1 MKCSMTSV
9 ATIATAMLLLAGNA
23 AVADDS
29 GWYAGGNLGQ
39 SRATIDEARI
49 VDGLKTSGFTT
60 ASITD
65 DDRHLGYKL
74 FGGYQ
79 FDRYLSLEAGYFD
92 LGQFN
97 FAANTMPPGTYRGNL
112 KLNGGNVDLVGTLPL
127 TRRFALLARIGAN
140 YADVRDSFSG
150 TGLVVVTDP
159 RRSENATNYKFGF
172 GMQYAFT
179 ESLVMRAEA
188 ERYRIDDPVERGA
201 DIDLISIGLL
211 YRFGRHPAVTEARAE
226 VVPTPVAEPV
236 AVVAAPEPVPE
247 PPAPPPVMPTQ
258 QYCSVLDVQFEINRH
273 EIRRQDKEKLAVVG
287 TFLTKYPQTTAVIE
301 GHTDNVGTPG
311 NNMTLSEARAE
322 SVVSYLE
329 DHYQIAADR
338 LTAVGYG
345 DTRPRA
351 DNSSEEGKRLNRR
364 IDAVI
369 ACVSDMAGLAVAPAR
384 FTLALRL
391 DFDEDQSAVMPQ
403 YHDGLSNVANF
414 LKANPSV
421 TATVEGHSGN
431 VHADPVRAMALSR
444 ERAQSVVRYLT
455 DDLGVNPDQVTAR
468 GFGESRLRAYGNS
481 AEGRQEN
488 RRVNIILNYPES
500 R

>member
-1 MKCSMTSV
+1 
-9 ATIATAMLLLAGNA
+9 MLLLASGA
-23 AVADDS
+23 AAADDS
-29 GWYAGGNLGQ
+29 GWYAGGNLGE

-49 VDGLKTSGFTT
+49 VDGLKASGFTT
-60 ASITD
+60 TSITD

-97 FAANTMPPGTYRGNL
+97 FAANTMPPATYRGNL

-127 TRRFALLARIGAN
+127 TRRFGLLARIGAN
-140 YADVRDSFSG
+140 YADVRDSFAG
-150 TGLVVVTDP
+150 TGLVEVTDP
-159 RRSENATNYKFGF
+159 RRSEHATNYKFGF

-188 ERYRIDDPVERGA
+188 ERYRIDDPVEHGA

-211 YRFGRHPAVTEARAE
+211 YRFGRHEAVAVARAE
-226 VVPTPVAEPV
+226 VPPPPPEAPVA
-236 AVVAAPEPVPE
+236 AVPAPEPVPE
-247 PPAPPPVMPTQ
+247 APAPVMPTQ
-258 QYCSVLDVQFEINRH
+258 QYCSILDLQFEINRH
-273 EIRRQDKEKLAVVG
+273 EIRREDKEKLAVVG
-287 TFLTKYPQTTAVIE
+287 TFLTKYPQTSAVIE
-301 GHTDNVGTPG
+301 GHTDNIGTPG

-329 DHYQIAADR
+329 EHYQIAADR

-351 DNSSEEGKRLNRR
+351 DNSSEVGKRMNRR

-391 DFDEDQSAVMPQ
+391 DFDEDQSAVTPQ
-403 YHDGLSNVANF
+403 YQGALSNVANF
-414 LKANPSV
+414 LKANPLV

-431 VHADPVRAMALSR
+431 VHADPVRAMEISR
-444 ERAQSVVRYLT
+444 ARAQSVVRYLT
-455 DDLGVNPDQVTAR
+455 DQLGVNPQQVTAR
-468 GFGESRLRAYGNS
+468 GFGQSRLRAYGTS

-488 RRVNIILNYPES
+488 RRVNIILNYPDS

>member
-1 MKCSMTSV
+1 
-9 ATIATAMLLLAGNA
+9 MLMLASSA
-23 AVADDS
+23 AGADDA

-60 ASITD
+60 TLITD
-65 DDRHLGYKL
+65 SDRHLGYKL

-92 LGQFN
+92 LGQFD
-97 FAANTMPPGTYRGNL
+97 FVANTNPTGAYRGNL

-127 TRRFALLARIGAN
+127 TRRFGLFGRIGAN
-140 YADVRDSFSG
+140 YSNVRDGFSG
-150 TGLVVVTDP
+150 SGLVEVTDP
-159 RRSENATNYKFGF
+159 HRSEHATNYKFGF
-172 GMQYAFT
+172 GLQYAFT

-201 DIDLISIGLL
+201 DIDLLSIGLL
-211 YRFGRHPAVTEARAE
+211 YRFGRHQPVAVTNAE
-226 VVPTPVAEPV
+226 VVAPASEAPV
-236 AVVAAPEPVPE
+236 AVVAAPEPVAE
-247 PPAPPPVMPTQ
+247 PAATPQLPTQ
-258 QYCSVLDVQFEINRH
+258 QYCSILDVQFDINRH
-273 EIRRQDKEKLAVVG
+273 EIRREDKEKLAVVG
-287 TFLTKYPQTTAVIE
+287 TFLSKYTETTAVIE

-311 NNMTLSEARAE
+311 RNMTLSESRAD
-322 SVVSYLE
+322 SVVNYLE
-329 DHYQIAADR
+329 EHYQIASAR

-351 DNSSEEGKRLNRR
+351 DNATEVGKRLNRR

-369 ACVSDMAGLAVAPAR
+369 ACVSDMAGLSVAPAR
-384 FTLALRL
+384 FTLAMAL
-391 DFDEDQSAVMPQ
+391 DFDEDQSAVVPQ
-403 YHDGLSNVANF
+403 YRDNLSMVARF

-431 VHADPVRAMALSR
+431 PRATPERAMEVSR
-444 ERAQSVVRYLT
+444 ERAQNVARYLT
-455 DDLGVNPDQVTAR
+455 DELGVNPDQVTAR
-468 GFGESRLRAYGNS
+468 GFGQSRQNAYGTS

>member
-1 MKCSMTSV
+1 MV
-9 ATIATAMLLLAGNA
+9 ATTLFATALLVLVSSTAM
-23 AVADDS
+23 ADDS
-29 GWYAGGNLGQ
+29 GWYAGGNLGE

-49 VDGLKTSGFTT
+49 AQQLKASGFT
-60 ASITD
+60 AESITN

-97 FAANTMPPGTYRGNL
+97 FVANTMPVGTYRGNL
-112 KLNGGNVDLVGTLPL
+112 KANGGNIDLVGTLPL
-127 TRRFALLARIGAN
+127 TRRFGLLARIGAN
-140 YADVRDSFSG
+140 YSDVRDNFSG
-150 TGLVVVTDP
+150 TGLVEVTDP
-159 RRSENATNYKFGF
+159 RRSEHATNYKFGF

-179 ESLVMRAEA
+179 EALVMRAEA
-188 ERYRIDDPVERGA
+188 ERYRIDDPVEHGA

-211 YRFGRHPAVTEARAE
+211 YRFGRHEPVTVARAE
-226 VVPTPVAEPV
+226 VMPPAPAPV
-236 AVVAAPEPVPE
+236 AVLSAPEPVPE
-247 PPAPPPVMPTQ
+247 TPAPPPVMPTQ
-258 QYCSVLDVQFEINRH
+258 QYCSILDMQFEINRH
-273 EIRRQDKEKLAVVG
+273 EIRREDKEKLAVVG
-287 TFLTKYPQTTAVIE
+287 TFLTRYSQTTAVIE

-322 SVVSYLE
+322 SVVRYLQE
-329 DHYQIAADR
+329 HYQIAPDR

-351 DNSSEEGKRLNRR
+351 DNSSEVGKRLNRR

-369 ACVSDMAGLAVAPAR
+369 ACVSDMAGLVVAPAR
-384 FTLALRL
+384 FTLALAL
-391 DFDEDQSAVMPQ
+391 DFNEDQSAVTPQ
-403 YHDGLSNVANF
+403 YYEGLSNVAKF

-431 VHADPVRAMALSR
+431 VHADAERAMELSR
-444 ERAQSVVRYLT
+444 QRAQNVVSYLT
-455 DDLGVNPDQVTAR
+455 DQLGVNPNQVTAR
-468 GFGESRLRAYGNS
+468 GFGLSRLNAYGTS